1 VHPDT
6 GLKIDNTRQYTKNS
20 FLKKQKII
28 FRGEDQNPGS
38 ENITTPIDMSKY

>member
-28 FRGEDQNPGS
+28 FRGDWGRIKTQEVR
-38 ENITTPIDMSKY
+38 I